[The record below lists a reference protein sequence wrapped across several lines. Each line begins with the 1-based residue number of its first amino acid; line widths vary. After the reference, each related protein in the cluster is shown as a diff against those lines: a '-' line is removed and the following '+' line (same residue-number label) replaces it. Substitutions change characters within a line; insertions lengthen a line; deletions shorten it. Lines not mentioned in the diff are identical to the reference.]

1 MKAINP
7 FLNVKVTDTGKL
19 LHLKQ
24 AFDNEEMTS
33 TVVQILLETA
43 RAGNLFETRPTHRNE
58 WKRYYFPGAG
68 VDPST
73 QVVAFDMCP
82 PFKPPQHILAIIEE
96 SCRST
101 SRARVLPSMG
111 VDLRNAV
118 LVMDSILGRFVNERD
133 WLGVGGAF
141 HDKYVM
147 GYVALYRT
155 PLEVTV
161 GWHTDPS
168 NECDVA
174 AIFVFLGSSMVTVG
188 KEEGEVQVDAGDM
201 YIFCPTVDTHMVG
214 IPLGG
219 VERVAVLLR
228 YYKLDAEE
236 FT

>member
-118 LVMDSILGRFVNERD
+118 LVMDAIVARFVNERD
-133 WLGVGGAF
+133 WLGVGVLF
-141 HDKYVM
+141 M
-147 GYVALYRT
+147 T
-155 PLEVTV
+155 
-161 GWHTDPS
+161 
-168 NECDVA
+168 
-174 AIFVFLGSSMVTVG
+174 SM
-188 KEEGEVQVDAGDM
+188 
-201 YIFCPTVDTHMVG
+201 
-214 IPLGG
+214 
-219 VERVAVLLR
+219 
-228 YYKLDAEE
+228 
-236 FT
+236 